1 MRGSQFSLKLTKDEN
16 SQIKPG
22 TFWLVP
28 DSSVFTATK
37 PIKTTYS
44 YNKLSVG
51 KLNIIRELKTCK
63 QGIAECMT

>member
-1 MRGSQFSLKLTKDEN
+1 MKKQLDKTWNL
-16 SQIKPG
+16 PG
-22 TFWLVP
+22 VP

-51 KLNIIRELKTCK
+51 NLSIMRELQSMKNRI
-63 QGIAECMT
+63 IAECMT